1 MYQVVTA
8 WLRLTYILFIQ
19 MLPTYCKKIRGNA
32 RHVSSV
38 SVWFFSA
45 KDIAG
50 HTNKQDYV

>member
-1 MYQVVTA
+1 VFQVVTA

-45 KDIAG
+45 KDSAG